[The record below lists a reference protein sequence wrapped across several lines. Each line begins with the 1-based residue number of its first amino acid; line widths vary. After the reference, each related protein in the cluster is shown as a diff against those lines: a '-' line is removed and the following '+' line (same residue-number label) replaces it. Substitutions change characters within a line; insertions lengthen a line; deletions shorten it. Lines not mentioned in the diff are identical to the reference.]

1 MKTEMTARDRK
12 LLIFL
17 AVFVVVV
24 GVSYWGIR
32 PLIKSIKSIDSE
44 IAIAEEDKEVI
55 DYKVMQLPMMRAD
68 QEMLEEKL
76 EKSRVGYYEVMS
88 SDEVDKYLTG
98 VMLDHGLYSY
108 DLNFSIENEDST
120 LKPYSYSRK
129 AQMENGDSWD
139 ANSASVATGI
149 RRVSAS
155 MRVGGTEEQI
165 QKLIDDLS
173 VPNQKLLLKSYEWEY
188 EKGVVYNNDGTYEIV
203 ESRYL
208 KINLELFMLTGEE

>member
-17 AVFVVVV
+17 AVFVIVV

-44 IAIAEEDKEVI
+44 IAIAEEEKEVI
-55 DYKVMQLPMMRAD
+55 DYKVMQLPWMEAD
-68 QEMLEEKL
+68 QEMLEEEL

-120 LKPYSYSRK
+120 LAPYSYSRK
-129 AQMENGDSWD
+129 AQMDDDEADEDSER
-139 ANSASVATGI
+139 ATTGI

-155 MRVGGTEEQI
+155 MRVGGTDEQI